1 MAGPRFRRAPPRH
14 AHGDLTSLAPHER
27 LPDRE
32 PLLEPGVGTGLTGC
46 PWWKWATRQERARD
60 GAIPGG
66 VSSSTQFSK
75 REESGRAS
83 EVLCSYGIWGFF
95 WILPGKYQPGCL
107 APEFFVE
114 DKTLLLAY
122 PNLLCWE
129 EPPSQAWGHPAFK
142 LRTKQLCQCLWC
154 RLSPRLTPPPLG
166 RGEDARG
173 L

>member
-1 MAGPRFRRAPPRH
+1 M
-14 AHGDLTSLAPHER
+14 
-27 LPDRE
+27 
-32 PLLEPGVGTGLTGC
+32 
-46 PWWKWATRQERARD
+46 
-60 GAIPGG
+60 
-66 VSSSTQFSK
+66 
-75 REESGRAS
+75 
-83 EVLCSYGIWGFF
+83 CSYGIWGFF

-173 L
+173 LKVLRAELDAACDTGMQGVRAELCKERGTCCLRAGL